1 MCVCVLYMIFICVC
15 VCGGGLNHIRHH
27 IFTTIL
33 NTVIH
38 SSKHT
43 RDLTH
48 IIHQKTTLTRKQIY
62 THTYTITQNT
72 HSATKCTIMI
82 ATHAIKTYTV
92 PFFFVRAKPYIAV
105 THTRLITRLFE
116 ILTNKRFSMS
126 HAYTQRHAHTLV
138 RLRSIVYTVISPE
151 RCALQYYS

>member
-1 MCVCVLYMIFICVC
+1 MCIIYDIYLCVCVR
-15 VCGGGLNHIRHH
+15 GGLKSHPPPHLYH
-27 IFTTIL
+27 
-33 NTVIH
+33 NTEYIH